1 MATSPAEP
9 WSVER
14 LRKIKSALL
23 LGVLILLVAALAALG
38 PPALQRTV
46 TEAVIDLVVVLGM
59 FIFVGN
65 SGVLSFGHI
74 AFMAIAGYGS
84 AILTIP
90 PAKKAVLLKLPPAL
104 EALQLP
110 VALAAAI
117 AAFIAGVFA
126 LIVGAPIMRLKGI
139 ALPMATFGVLMVVHV
154 VTANWQE
161 VTGGRQAL
169 VGLPVYVNL
178 WVAVGV
184 ALVTLAVAAAY
195 KMSRRGLLLQCSR
208 ENEVAA
214 TASGIDP
221 ARERLVAF
229 VLSAVFVGLGG
240 ILFAH
245 FIGTVTANTFYLNL
259 TFTTLAMLVVG
270 GMRSLTGAVVGVAV
284 VSTVSELFRS
294 IEKGIAIGDTVLSA
308 PPGLQEIALALMML
322 LILIFRPQGLV
333 GDFELGWPRWGRG
346 AARPA
351 APAATDQTAQRS

>member
-1 MATSPAEP
+1 MAES

-14 LRKIKSALL
+14 QRKLKSCLFLAALI
-23 LGVLILLVAALAALG
+23 VLAALLAALG

-46 TEAVIDLVVVLGM
+46 TEAIIKLVVVLGM

-84 AILTIP
+84 ALMTIP
-90 PAKKAVLLKLPPAL
+90 PVKKAVLLKLPPAL
-104 EALQLP
+104 EALQVP
-110 VALAAAI
+110 VAVAAVIAAAVT
-117 AAFIAGVFA
+117 GLFA

-178 WVAVGV
+178 WVALGA
-184 ALVTLAVAAAY
+184 ALVTLVVAAAY
-195 KMSRRGLLLQCSR
+195 KQSRRGLLLQCSR

-229 VLSAVFVGLGG
+229 VISAVFVGLGG
-240 ILFAH
+240 VLYAH

-284 VSTVSELFRS
+284 VSAVSEIFRT
-294 IEKGIAIGDTVLSA
+294 IEKGISIGDTVLSA

-333 GDFELGWPRWGRG
+333 GDFELAWPRWGRG
-346 AARPA
+346 GPKPA
-351 APAATDQTAQRS
+351 APAAPDARA

>member
-1 MATSPAEP
+1 MAEP
-9 WSVER
+9 WSAER
-14 LRKIKSALL
+14 RRKLRSCLL
-23 LGVLILLVAALAALG
+23 LAALIVLAALLAALG

-46 TEAVIDLVVVLGM
+46 TEAVIKLVVVLGM

-74 AFMAIAGYGS
+74 AFMAVAGYGS
-84 AILTIP
+84 AIMTIP
-90 PAKKAVLLKLPPAL
+90 PAKKAVLLKLPPML
-104 EALQLP
+104 EALQMP
-110 VALAAAI
+110 VALAALI
-117 AAFIAGVFA
+117 AAALTGLFA

-178 WVAVGV
+178 WVALGV
-184 ALVTLAVAAAY
+184 ALVTLAVAAIY
-195 KMSRRGLLLQCSR
+195 KQSRRGLLLQCSR

-229 VLSAVFVGLGG
+229 AISAVFVGLGG
-240 ILFAH
+240 VLYAH

-294 IEKGIAIGDTVLSA
+294 VEKGMSLGDMVLSA

-333 GDFELGWPRWGRG
+333 GDFELDWPKWGQG
-346 AARPA
+346 RPKP
-351 APAATDQTAQRS
+351 APPAGSGQRVHGS

>member
-1 MATSPAEP
+1 MAEP
-9 WSVER
+9 WAIER
-14 LRKIKSALL
+14 ERKIRSCLL
-23 LGVLILLVAALAALG
+23 LAALIVLAAVLAALG

-46 TEAVIDLVVVLGM
+46 TEAIINLVVVLGM

-74 AFMAIAGYGS
+74 AFMAVAGYSS
-84 AILTIP
+84 AIMTIP
-90 PAKKAVLLKLPPAL
+90 PAKKAVLLKLPPSL

-110 VALAAAI
+110 VGAAALI
-117 AAFIAGVFA
+117 AAALTGLFA
-126 LIVGAPIMRLKGI
+126 VIVGAPIMRLKGI

-178 WVAVGV
+178 WVALGA

-195 KMSRRGLLLQCSR
+195 KASRRGLLLQCAR

-229 VLSAVFVGLGG
+229 VISAIFVGLGG
-240 ILFAH
+240 VLFAH
-245 FIGTVTANTFYLNL
+245 FIGTVTANTFYLNI

-284 VSTVSELFRS
+284 VSAVSEIFRT
-294 IEKGIAIGDTVLSA
+294 IEKGVSIGDMVLSA

-333 GDFELGWPRWGRG
+333 GDFELDWPRWSRS
-346 AARPA
+346 RSKPVKPA
-351 APAATDQTAQRS
+351 TTDQRVHGS

>member
-1 MATSPAEP
+1 MAEP

-14 LRKIKSALL
+14 QRKIKSALL
-23 LGVLILLVAALAALG
+23 LGVLILLVALIAAMG

-46 TEAVIDLVVVLGM
+46 TGAIIDLVVVLGM
-59 FIFVGN
+59 FIFIGN

-74 AFMAIAGYGS
+74 AFMAIAGYSS
-84 AILTIP
+84 AIMTIP
-90 PAKKAVLLKLPPAL
+90 PVKKAVLLKLPPAL

-110 VALAAAI
+110 VALAAVI
-117 AAFIAGVFA
+117 GAFVAGLFA
-126 LIVGAPIMRLKGI
+126 LVVGAPIMRLKGI
-139 ALPMATFGVLMVVHV
+139 ALPMATFGVLMVVYV
-154 VTANWQE
+154 VTANWQA

-169 VGLPVYVNL
+169 VGLPVYVDL

-195 KMSRRGLLLQCSR
+195 KQSRRGLLLQCSR

-229 VLSAVFVGLGG
+229 VLSAFFVGLGG

-245 FIGTVTANTFYLNL
+245 FLGTVTANTFYLNL

-284 VSTVSELFRS
+284 VSTVSEIFRT
-294 IEKGIAIGDTVLSA
+294 IEKGISIGDMTLSA

-322 LILIFRPQGLV
+322 LILIFRPQGLI
-333 GDFELGWPRWGRG
+333 GDYELAWPKWGRK
-346 AARPA
+346 RPTA
-351 APAATDQTAQRS
+351 VMSAGTDPRAHGN

>member
-1 MATSPAEP
+1 MAEP
-9 WSVER
+9 WAIER
-14 LRKIKSALL
+14 ERKIRSCLL
-23 LGVLILLVAALAALG
+23 LAALIVLVAVLAALG

-46 TEAVIDLVVVLGM
+46 TEAIINLVVVLGM

-74 AFMAIAGYGS
+74 AFMAVAGYSS
-84 AILTIP
+84 AIMTIP
-90 PAKKAVLLKLPPAL
+90 PAKKAVLLKLPPSL

-110 VALAAAI
+110 VGAAALI
-117 AAFIAGVFA
+117 AAALTGLFA
-126 LIVGAPIMRLKGI
+126 LVVGAPIMRLKGI

-178 WVAVGV
+178 WVALGAV
-184 ALVTLAVAAAY
+184 LVTLAVAAAY
-195 KMSRRGLLLQCSR
+195 KGSRRGLLLQCAR

-221 ARERLVAF
+221 ARERLLAF
-229 VLSAVFVGLGG
+229 VISAVFVGLGG
-240 ILFAH
+240 VLFAH
-245 FIGTVTANTFYLNL
+245 FIGTVTANTFYLNI

-284 VSTVSELFRS
+284 VSTVSEIFRT
-294 IEKGIAIGDTVLSA
+294 IEKGVSIGDLTLSA

-333 GDFELGWPRWGRG
+333 GDFELDWPKWGR
-346 AARPA
+346 RKS
-351 APAATDQTAQRS
+351 APAEPATTDQRVHGS

>member
-1 MATSPAEP
+1 MAES

-14 LRKIKSALL
+14 QRKLKSCLFLAALI
-23 LGVLILLVAALAALG
+23 VLVALLAALG

-46 TEAVIDLVVVLGM
+46 TEAIIKLVVVLGM

-74 AFMAIAGYGS
+74 AFMAIAGYSS
-84 AILTIP
+84 ALMTIP
-90 PAKKAVLLKLPPAL
+90 PVKKAVLLKLPPAL
-104 EALQLP
+104 EALQIP
-110 VALAAAI
+110 VAVAAVIAAAVT
-117 AAFIAGVFA
+117 GLFA

-178 WVAVGV
+178 WVALGA
-184 ALVTLAVAAAY
+184 ALVTLVVAAAY
-195 KMSRRGLLLQCSR
+195 KQSRRGLLLQCSR

-229 VLSAVFVGLGG
+229 VISAVFVGLGG
-240 ILFAH
+240 VLYAH

-270 GMRSLTGAVVGVAV
+270 GMRSLTGAVVGVGV
-284 VSTVSELFRS
+284 VSAVSEIFRT
-294 IEKGIAIGDTVLSA
+294 IEKGISIGDTVLSA

-333 GDFELGWPRWGRG
+333 GDFELAWPKWGRG
-346 AARPA
+346 RPKTA
-351 APAATDQTAQRS
+351 APAAPDARA

>member
-1 MATSPAEP
+1 MAEP
-9 WSVER
+9 WSAER
-14 LRKIKSALL
+14 RRKLRSCLL
-23 LGVLILLVAALAALG
+23 LAALIVLAALLAALG

-46 TEAVIDLVVVLGM
+46 TEAVIKLVVVLGM

-74 AFMAIAGYGS
+74 AFMAVAGYGS
-84 AILTIP
+84 AIMTIP
-90 PAKKAVLLKLPPAL
+90 PAKKAVLLKLPPML
-104 EALQLP
+104 EALQMP
-110 VALAAAI
+110 VALAALI
-117 AAFIAGVFA
+117 AAALTGLFA

-178 WVAVGV
+178 WVALGV
-184 ALVTLAVAAAY
+184 ALVTLAVAAIY
-195 KMSRRGLLLQCSR
+195 KQSRRGLLLQCSR

-229 VLSAVFVGLGG
+229 AISAVFVGLGG
-240 ILFAH
+240 VLYAH

-294 IEKGIAIGDTVLSA
+294 VEKGMSLGDMVLSA

-333 GDFELGWPRWGRG
+333 GDFELDWPKWGQGRSK
-346 AARPA
+346 PA
-351 APAATDQTAQRS
+351 PPAGSGQRVHGS